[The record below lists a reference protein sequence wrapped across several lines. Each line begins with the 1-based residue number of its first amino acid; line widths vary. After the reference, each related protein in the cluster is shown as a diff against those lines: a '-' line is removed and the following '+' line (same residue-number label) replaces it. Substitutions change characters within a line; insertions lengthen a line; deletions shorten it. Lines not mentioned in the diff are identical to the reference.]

1 MSPTQPDA
9 ASRAIEPRQRLI
21 GLAIIV
27 GLALVVGLIVAALRP
42 PAVTPG
48 APGTGP
54 AGPAASTSAT
64 PTPSIPQ
71 AAREKV
77 WTSDMAATGK
87 YALNGVVLPPG
98 KSAPSTKKY
107 VVKVETSVPQ
117 QADDVARQVHGI
129 LSDER
134 SWVGYGKTNFE
145 LVAAEGT
152 GVLTVYLASPKT
164 SDKLCQPAKTEGKWS
179 CRSGNNIVLNADRW
193 LYMTPTYSDLGDY
206 RAYMVNH
213 EFGHALGL
221 GHAKCPRKGA
231 KAPVMMQQ
239 SISLDGCVPNAW
251 PRTSD

>member
-64 PTPSIPQ
+64 PTASIPQ

-145 LVAAEGT
+145 LVASKNLGILTPFVSIGGAAARANLVASGAAVFDPSFTVDQSATGKPSGALYRAGLEIHLLVIDLAAEYER
-152 GVLTVYLASPKT
+152 VL
-164 SDKLCQPAKTEGKWS
+164 G
-179 CRSGNNIVLNADRW
+179 ADRF
-193 LYMTPTYSDLGDY
+193 
-206 RAYMVNH
+206 N
-213 EFGHALGL
+213 
-221 GHAKCPRKGA
+221 AKLAAGF
-231 KAPVMMQQ
+231 
-239 SISLDGCVPNAW
+239 
-251 PRTSD
+251 